1 MVKDHKQDLKD
12 FKNEAQMSQDPN
24 VKKAAEEGTIV
35 ISQHLQII
43 EQIAQAHNVAI
54 DGSK

>member
-1 MVKDHKQDLKD
+1 VKDHKQDLKD